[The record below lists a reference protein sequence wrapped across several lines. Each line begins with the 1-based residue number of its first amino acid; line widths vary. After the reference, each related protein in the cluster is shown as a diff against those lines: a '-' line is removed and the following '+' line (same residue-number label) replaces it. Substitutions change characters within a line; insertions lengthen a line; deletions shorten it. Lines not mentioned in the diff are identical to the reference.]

1 MDLFLQL
8 TMLLGPDVAQVNYM
22 LIFHMCF
29 VQTSWLTAS
38 LIKWIFCNLLDGELI
53 DCSLNA
59 PAELRTIHFPL
70 EYVYLPEL
78 FGYRIVSTI
87 AKARLNC
94 LLYPC

>member
-1 MDLFLQL
+1 MF
-8 TMLLGPDVAQVNYM
+8 LGPYVAQVTYM

-29 VQTSWLTAS
+29 VQTSWLIAN
-38 LIKWIFCNLLDGELI
+38 LIKWIFCKLLEGELI
-53 DCSLNA
+53 NCFLYA